1 MKGIIFS
8 SFCAEKVVSHV
19 KQESKFK
26 MPYFFFVKQFSQQI
40 PLYVYM
46 YITSFLLP
54 TRMKFVLEKNFTSNL
69 HWKDFNFTA
78 KVKLGLK
85 CNYTL

>member
-1 MKGIIFS
+1 MSKQFSLLEDDNERYYFS

-40 PLYVYM
+40 PL
-46 YITSFLLP
+46 
-54 TRMKFVLEKNFTSNL
+54 
-69 HWKDFNFTA
+69 
-78 KVKLGLK
+78 
-85 CNYTL
+85 